1 MESTS
6 SPVDCQWV
14 LSMSSKPPP
23 WLDPKPADVGTLV
36 RGLLAL
42 GAVFVGAFAL
52 MRGNANAGIFLVLA
66 VVCVG
71 FALVSLF
78 ARGLQRFGGSVLT
91 RSGRSERELLIGGLL
106 LTALLTPWSTAIA
119 PVHWPQQFGW
129 QSPLALVIVAALVVV
144 RVHRLRRYRVPAIVI
159 AAVGLLAWIAWV
171 SAQLLTPAFRDTGF
185 PFLPIDLLGEGW
197 SIALLAF
204 IVTVD
209 GMATEAAGD
218 NQPARPSDVW
228 PLALVPGMGLVR
240 MAYTARGR
248 LWLAATAF
256 AMFLVQA
263 NGIDWAEFQ
272 YYGSLGSLPEPR
284 PRGAVLIPLALGVVI
299 WLASLWDTR
308 RKLQLERNEAASLR
322 RSFERRGPTAV

>member
-1 MESTS
+1 
-6 SPVDCQWV
+6 
-14 LSMSSKPPP
+14 MSSKPPP
-23 WLDPKPADVGTLV
+23 WLDPKPANVGTLV

-78 ARGLQRFGGSVLT
+78 ARGLQRFGGSLLT

-106 LTALLTPWSTAIA
+106 LTALLTPWSTTIP
-119 PVHWPQQFGW
+119 PVHWPQRFGW
-129 QSPLALVIVAALVVV
+129 QSLALVVVAALVTV
-144 RVHRLRRYRVPAIVI
+144 RVHRLRRYRLPAILI
-159 AAVGLLAWIAWV
+159 AGVGLLAWIAWV
-171 SAQLLTPAFRDTGF
+171 SAQLLTPAFRNTGF

-209 GMATEAAGD
+209 GMAIEAAGD
-218 NQPARPSDVW
+218 DQPARPREVW
-228 PLALVPGMGLVR
+228 PFAAIPGMGLVR
-240 MAYTARGR
+240 MSYTARGR
-248 LWLAATAF
+248 LWLAVSAF
-256 AMFLVQA
+256 AVFLVQA

-308 RKLQLERNEAASLR
+308 RKLQLERTEAASLG
-322 RSFERRGPTAV
+322 RSFERRDPTTV

>member
-6 SPVDCQWV
+6 SPVDSQWV

-144 RVHRLRRYRVPAIVI
+144 WVHRLRRYRVPAIVI

-218 NQPARPSDVW
+218 NEPARPSDVW

-308 RKLQLERNEAASLR
+308 RKLQLERDEAASLR

>member
-1 MESTS
+1 
-6 SPVDCQWV
+6 
-14 LSMSSKPPP
+14 MSSKPPP

-78 ARGLQRFGGSVLT
+78 ARGLQRFGGSALT

-106 LTALLTPWSTAIA
+106 LTTLLTPWSTAIA
-119 PVHWPQQFGW
+119 PVLWPQRFGW

-144 RVHRLRRYRVPAIVI
+144 RVHRLRRYRVPAILI
-159 AAVGLLAWIAWV
+159 AGVGLLAWIGWV
-171 SAQLLTPAFRDTGF
+171 SAQLL
-185 PFLPIDLLGEGW
+185 
-197 SIALLAF
+197 
-204 IVTVD
+204 
-209 GMATEAAGD
+209 
-218 NQPARPSDVW
+218 SDVW

-248 LWLAATAF
+248 LWLAATVF

-308 RKLQLERNEAASLR
+308 RKLQLERNEAASLG

>member
-1 MESTS
+1 
-6 SPVDCQWV
+6 
-14 LSMSSKPPP
+14 MSSKPPP
-23 WLDPKPADVGTLV
+23 WLDPKSANVGTLV

-42 GAVFVGAFAL
+42 AAVFVGAFAL
-52 MRGNANAGIFLVLA
+52 MRSNANAGIFVVLA

-71 FALVSLF
+71 FALVALF
-78 ARGLQRFGGSVLT
+78 ARGLQRYGGSLLT

-106 LTALLTPWSTAIA
+106 LTALLTPWSTAIP
-119 PVHWPQQFGW
+119 PVHWAQQFGW
-129 QSPLALVIVAALVVV
+129 QSPLALVIVAALVIV
-144 RVHRLRRYRVPAIVI
+144 RVHRLRRYRLPAILTAGI
-159 AAVGLLAWIAWV
+159 GLLAWIAWV
-171 SAQLLTPAFRDTGF
+171 SAQLLTPAFRATDF

-209 GMATEAAGD
+209 GTAVEAARD
-218 NQPARPSDVW
+218 DQPARPAVVW
-228 PLALVPGMGLVR
+228 PFALVPGMGLVR

-248 LWLAATAF
+248 LWLAATVF
-256 AMFLVQA
+256 AAFLVQA

-284 PRGAVLIPLALGVVI
+284 PRGAVVIPLALGVVV

-308 RKLQLERNEAASLR
+308 RKLQLERTEAASLG
-322 RSFERRGPTAV
+322 RSFEQRGPTAV

>member
-1 MESTS
+1 
-6 SPVDCQWV
+6 
-14 LSMSSKPPP
+14 MSSKPPP
-23 WLDPKPADVGTLV
+23 WLDPKPANVGTLV

-42 GAVFVGAFAL
+42 SAVFVGAFAL

-71 FALVSLF
+71 FALVSLL
-78 ARGLQRFGGSVLT
+78 ARGLQRFGGSLLT

-106 LTALLTPWSTAIA
+106 LTALLTPWSTAIP

-129 QSPLALVIVAALVVV
+129 QSPLAVVVLGALVIV
-144 RVHRLRRYRVPAIVI
+144 RIHRLRRYRVAAIVT
-159 AAVGLLAWIAWV
+159 AGVGLLAWLAWV
-171 SAQLLTPAFRDTGF
+171 GAQLLTPAFRNTGF

-209 GMATEAAGD
+209 GLAIEAAD
-218 NQPARPSDVW
+218 DDQPTRPRQIW
-228 PLALVPGMGLVR
+228 LYALVPGMGLVR

-256 AMFLVQA
+256 AVFLVQA

-284 PRGAVLIPLALGVVI
+284 PRGAVLIPVALGVAI
-299 WLASLWDTR
+299 WLASLSDTR
-308 RKLQLERNEAASLR
+308 RKLQLERSEAASHG
-322 RSFERRGPTAV
+322 RSVERRDPTAV

>member
-1 MESTS
+1 
-6 SPVDCQWV
+6 
-14 LSMSSKPPP
+14 MSSKPPP
-23 WLDPKPADVGTLV
+23 WLDPKPANVGTLI

-91 RSGRSERELLIGGLL
+91 RSGRSERELLIAGLL
-106 LTALLTPWSTAIA
+106 LTALLTPWSTAIP
-119 PVHWPQQFGW
+119 PVQWPQQFGW
-129 QSPLALVIVAALVVV
+129 QSPLALLIVAALVIV
-144 RVHRLRRYRVPAIVI
+144 RVHRLRRYRLPAILI
-159 AAVGLLAWIAWV
+159 AGVGLLAWIAWV
-171 SAQLLTPAFRDTGF
+171 SAQLLTPTFRNTGF

-204 IVTVD
+204 IVTID
-209 GMATEAAGD
+209 GMAIETVGD
-218 NQPARPSDVW
+218 DHPARPSEVW
-228 PLALVPGMGLVR
+228 PFAVVPGMGLVR
-240 MAYTARGR
+240 MYYTARGR
-248 LWLAATAF
+248 LWLAASAF
-256 AMFLVQA
+256 AAFLVQA

-284 PRGAVLIPLALGVVI
+284 PRHAVLIPLTLGFLI

-308 RKLQLERNEAASLR
+308 RKLQLERTEAASLR
-322 RSFERRGPTAV
+322 RPVERRDPTAV